1 MSHSRKRIFAGQRCP
16 GHDYYSRCI
25 YHIVLNKALGIPDF
39 SSISGIPGNRQWPP
53 HINLSPW
60 GEAIASALSNIK
72 NHYPFTSILRRAIMP
87 DHVHFAIFIKEETD
101 IHLGTIIKD
110 LKIECSENMKDLI
123 TDRSIQIPSLSDT
136 DSLLPFIPGYN
147 DTFLSGKNQLSRMLN
162 YISDNPRRYLIRRD
176 EPGWFRK
183 FIISDGDISLNA
195 YGNWDLLEEAILEPV
210 KISRKYTLEE
220 TISHKRKWLQT
231 IRNDGVLVSPFINPE
246 EKKVRDWTLQNGG
259 AVILII
265 PTAFEERYKP
275 QGQYFDACAE
285 GRLLIISDPD
295 DNFVGTRQFESY
307 TPSRQTCLRLNQLAE
322 SIAYGAFHR
331 F

>member
-1 MSHSRKRIFAGQRCP
+1 
-16 GHDYYSRCI
+16 
-25 YHIVLNKALGIPDF
+25 
-39 SSISGIPGNRQWPP
+39 
-53 HINLSPW
+53 
-60 GEAIASALSNIK
+60 
-72 NHYPFTSILRRAIMP
+72 MP

-265 PTAFEERYKP
+265 PTTFEERYKP